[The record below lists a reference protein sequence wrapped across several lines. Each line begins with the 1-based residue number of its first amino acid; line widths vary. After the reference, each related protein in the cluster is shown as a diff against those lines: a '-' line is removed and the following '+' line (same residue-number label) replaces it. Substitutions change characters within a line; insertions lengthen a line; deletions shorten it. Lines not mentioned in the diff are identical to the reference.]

1 MKHLSDVTIRRQQVL
16 HDTIGDVCVRFIM
29 RVPIRLQC
37 QERQPPPV
45 TATELAIF
53 TVPAPPAR
61 GDTEAEQIKKRGIT
75 EHCDLDIRLDQS
87 DQAVDGFREAQYLET
102 KGD

>member
-16 HDTIGDVCVRFIM
+16 HDTIGDVCIRFHHACSHTITM
-29 RVPIRLQC
+29 PGA
-37 QERQPPPV
+37 PAPPV

-61 GDTEAEQIKKRGIT
+61 GDTEAEQLK
-75 EHCDLDIRLDQS
+75 
-87 DQAVDGFREAQYLET
+87 
-102 KGD
+102 KGDYRTLRP

>member
-16 HDTIGDVCVRFIM
+16 HDTIGDVCVCFLSC
-29 RVPIRLQC
+29 VFPFAS
-37 QERQPPPV
+37 PPPV

-61 GDTEAEQIKKRGIT
+61 GDTEAKQIKKRGIT

-87 DQAVDGFREAQYLET
+87 DQAVDGFREAQYLGT

>member
-1 MKHLSDVTIRRQQVL
+1 MFAYV
-16 HDTIGDVCVRFIM
+16 FIM

-37 QERQPPPV
+37 QERQPSPV

>member
-1 MKHLSDVTIRRQQVL
+1 MFAYVSS
-16 HDTIGDVCVRFIM
+16 CVFPYDYNARSAS
-29 RVPIRLQC
+29 
-37 QERQPPPV
+37 PPPV